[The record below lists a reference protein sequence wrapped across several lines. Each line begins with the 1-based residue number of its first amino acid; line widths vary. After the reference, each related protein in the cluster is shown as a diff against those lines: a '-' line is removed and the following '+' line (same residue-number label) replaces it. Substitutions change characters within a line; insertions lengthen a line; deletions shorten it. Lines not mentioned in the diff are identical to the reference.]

1 MFETTGEA
9 TAVMS
14 ICTRAPASSRAAP
27 LVAVS
32 CRTGRRALNLLK
44 TQRFDLLLIGPEIG
58 DLPLWELLRQIRT
71 SVPALPWVFVEPAPS
86 DQGQNVAR
94 LFKAAAVV
102 AATPSAVQ
110 IAGLVSRLREQ
121 AAAEFYRQRTRVA
134 SA

>member
-1 MFETTGEA
+1 MFETTGAA

-14 ICTRAPASSRAAP
+14 ICTRAPASSRGAP
-27 LVAVS
+27 LAAIS

-44 TQRFDLLLIGPEIG
+44 TKQFDLLLIGPEIP

-71 SVPALPWVFVEPAPS
+71 SFPALPWVFVEPAPT
-86 DQGQNVAR
+86 DEGQNVAR

-102 AATPSAVQ
+102 TTTPSAVQ
-110 IAGLVSRLREQ
+110 IAGLISRLREQ
-121 AAAEFYRQRTRVA
+121 AAAAFYRQQTRVA